1 MWSSPKAGACSTR
14 ARLQSGS
21 LQQALMQ
28 SLLRWTLGDDK
39 KVAPFWTEA
48 SVSSTKPGIPAVKS
62 SRHVSPKG
70 FVSCSSP
77 KTTPATSTRQTQ
89 SPVCRLGLPLAISA
103 PRSSP
108 PSDLSPFLK
117 GEKRQIKLRR
127 MVSRY
132 VPTWGEQGP
141 GARPK
146 PRLAQVAN
154 VSPHPAAHPQTHA
167 LSPYLCGLRWDRC
180 QEWGAPLVLYTFLP
194 QVCSQQRPVQ
204 TKAQKG
210 QEVKTNSQREGKKIK
225 SLPSTLRCVR
235 GRGGERADTISSSAG
250 KGAKAH
256 REHPVQPWVF

>member
-108 PSDLSPFLK
+108 PSDLSPFL
-117 GEKRQIKLRR
+117 
-127 MVSRY
+127 
-132 VPTWGEQGP
+132 
-141 GARPK
+141 
-146 PRLAQVAN
+146 
-154 VSPHPAAHPQTHA
+154 
-167 LSPYLCGLRWDRC
+167 CGLRWDRC

-194 QVCSQQRPVQ
+194 QVCPRQRPVQ